1 MLYTNQ
7 LAVASFLI
15 FTVYTAFN
23 FIDPGKIIMMG
34 TVAVAGY
41 QLYDRMKVSE
51 KQELERIEST
61 QASSSLIQ
69 KYVKYNSDLGEL
81 LTSLTLFKK
90 YDVGAYT
97 KLVDQLTGFL
107 KRYYK
112 LFMAKQGSV
121 KSSDIIGLVEER
133 DGIITQFEEFS
144 VKSSKVS
151 FSPEFTRCHMLLS
164 QILFNYLKS
173 LENKHDV
180 FVLEAASVQK
190 KPTNSPFN

>member
-41 QLYDRMKVSE
+41 QLYDRMKASE
-51 KQELERIEST
+51 KQEQARIEST
-61 QASSSLIQ
+61 EANSSLIQ

-90 YDVGAYT
+90 YDIGAYQ

-112 LFMAKQGSV
+112 MFMAEQGSV
-121 KSSDIIGLVEER
+121 KSGAIIELVEEY
-133 DGIITQFEEFS
+133 DNIIRQFEEFS

-151 FSPEFTRCHMLLS
+151 FSPEFARCHVLLS
-164 QILFNYLKS
+164 QILFSYLKS
-173 LENKHDV
+173 LENKHDLYL
-180 FVLEAASVQK
+180 LEAASVQM